1 MANVLRQRIPWGQQT
16 VQESSPLLEEE
27 VGLELEEL
35 SPEEGLTYAF
45 DIVEGAESTAGFLE
59 ATGIGAP
66 IGVAIGVLA
75 AVGFA
80 GYEIY
85 EHFLKRGYNIDQTV
99 VDHHLINQQENI
111 QAHKN
116 SLQELDLIPLE
127 HQLDPNFD
135 LVTLSDQQR
144 GFVIPPWDY
153 LGPGNGVNRGFGFDL
168 VDRDARRHD
177 YRYLVEKNVEE
188 ADKEFIKYAS
198 DHFIEGL
205 QGKAS
210 ISDSIGGAL
219 GTVGIGVKHIIEKAT
234 GQIYPSIS
242 GKICINLKMII
253 KAIEVDG
260 LKKLLIEEVLPALMF
275 LKK

>member
-16 VQESSPLLEEE
+16 VQESSPLLQEE
-27 VGLELEEL
+27 VGIELEEL
-35 SPEEGLTYAF
+35 GPEEGLSYAF
-45 DIVEGAESTAGFLE
+45 DLIEGAETTAGFLD

-66 IGVAIGVLA
+66 VGVAIGVLA

-85 EHFLKRGYNIDQTV
+85 EHFIKRGYNIDQSV
-99 VDHHLINQQENI
+99 VDHHLINKEENI

-116 SLQELDLIPLE
+116 SLQEIDLIPLE
-127 HQLDPNFD
+127 HQLDPGFD
-135 LVTLSDQQR
+135 LVLLSDQQR
-144 GFVIPPWDY
+144 GFAVPPWDY
-153 LGPGNGVNRGFGFDL
+153 LGPGNGFDRGFGFDL

-177 YRYLVEKNVEE
+177 YRYIVDKDVSE
-188 ADKEFIKYAS
+188 ADKEFIKQAS

-205 QGKAS
+205 QGKGS
-210 ISDSIGGAL
+210 VSDTIGGAL

-242 GKICINLKMII
+242 GKICINLEMII
-253 KAIEVDG
+253 KAVEVDG
-260 LKKLLIEEVLPALMF
+260 LKVILIEEVLLALTF